1 MAKKEKKEKKG
12 KGFFKEFK
20 EFISRGNVLD
30 MAVGII
36 IGGAFTAIVTAL
48 CNNVLKPIIN
58 WILAAIIGAD
68 GLDGVYTFL
77 KTTYTTDEAGNQI
90 IDLVNSIYIDW
101 GTLINAIINFLL
113 IALVLFL
120 IIKIINHVRRIGEKA
135 LEAAEEANKRK
146 VEAAKEA
153 EAAAGTETPAPA
165 AEETTPAETPEGD
178 AEKKEGRPETRK
190 RLSAK
195 PKVFFA

>member
-135 LEAAEEANKRK
+135 LEAAEEAKKRK
-146 VEAAKEA
+146 EEAAKEA

-165 AEETTPAETPEGD
+165 AEETTPAETPERD
-178 AEKKEGRPETRK
+178 AEKKE
-190 RLSAK
+190 
-195 PKVFFA
+195 

>member
-30 MAVGII
+30 MS
-36 IGGAFTAIVTAL
+36 L

-101 GTLINAIINFLL
+101 GTLINAIILNY
-113 IALVLFL
+113 
-120 IIKIINHVRRIGEKA
+120 
-135 LEAAEEANKRK
+135 
-146 VEAAKEA
+146 
-153 EAAAGTETPAPA
+153 
-165 AEETTPAETPEGD
+165 
-178 AEKKEGRPETRK
+178 
-190 RLSAK
+190 
-195 PKVFFA
+195 